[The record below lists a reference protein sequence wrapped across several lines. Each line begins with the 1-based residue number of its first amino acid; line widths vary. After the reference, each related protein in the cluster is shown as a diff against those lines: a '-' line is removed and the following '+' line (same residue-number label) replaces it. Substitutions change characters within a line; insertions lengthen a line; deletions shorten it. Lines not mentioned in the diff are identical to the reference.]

1 MSYTKAVENL
11 ILEEGVEQSTMMSS
25 PCLRYNGNFIAMM
38 FDRED
43 ALIIKV
49 SQKRVD
55 ELIDEGIGREFNFTK
70 KKFKE
75 WVLIPADYENRYES
89 FIHEALE
96 LAREST
102 LKKNKMQK

>member
-1 MSYTKAVENL
+1 MSYTEAVEKI
-11 ILEEGVEQSTMMSS
+11 ILEEGVELSTMMSS
-25 PCLRYNGNFIAMM
+25 PCLRYMGNFIAMM

-49 SQKRVD
+49 SKERVD

-75 WVLIPADYENRYES
+75 WVLIPADYENRYEA
-89 FIHEALE
+89 FIYEALE
-96 LAREST
+96 FARKST
-102 LKKNKMQK
+102 LKKNKK